1 MKFYIDF
8 EATRFSQRII
18 SIGCVAENG
27 ACFHTLVKPV
37 NDDKVDNFI
46 TKLTGIT
53 NEMLMNAP
61 SADEAFNNW
70 FDWVISNSNNTVP
83 EYVCY
88 GNSDANFID
97 CTVKYMSDVR
107 AITFAISLRSLL
119 SDYSKVAN
127 KYLQVS
133 SIGLHHIYTIMKTDA
148 EEQHHD
154 AMEDALMLKYVVE
167 NLQDKCKPED
177 IQKVEYQNISPRP
190 EKKRAAEFF
199 KQWPLGNAY
208 KYMVDTFATADNW
221 VIKAE
226 DGENVKYFDSMNT
239 AVLWAMRYCCLKG
252 KSPKRASDIQ
262 SVMACIGNS
271 IKSETVRYAGCKW
284 YANGEVRE

>member
-70 FDWVISNSNNTVP
+70 FDWVINNSNNTVP

-119 SDYSKVAN
+119 LDYSKVAN

-177 IQKVEYQNISPRP
+177 IQKVEYKNISPRP
-190 EKKRAAEFF
+190 EKKRAAECF

-208 KYMVDTFATADNW
+208 KYTVNTFATADNW

-239 AVLWAMRYCCLKG
+239 AVLWAMKYCFLKG

-262 SVMACIGNS
+262 SVTACINNS
-271 IKSETVRYAGCKW
+271 IKSNTVRYGGHKW
-284 YANGEVRE
+284 YEGE